1 MPKFQFISG
10 AFDSLSHMME
20 IYFSEP
26 NDNNVSDVMNEA
38 LMRSAVDNIRAILVD
53 PHDEGAR
60 SNLVWLATM
69 AENRILKLGK
79 KTDFQCHI
87 LEHSLGAYTF
97 CNHGAGLAVLHPVY
111 YRHIVKD
118 GTKKFARF
126 AEKVFDI
133 DPSEGD
139 ELTRAQKGIEALTAF
154 IKEIGLPTRLRDM
167 NIDHAVL
174 VDVAAGCVASP
185 GSFRQ
190 LGKEEIR
197 EIFEEAY

>member
-1 MPKFQFISG
+1 MPV
-10 AFDSLSHMME
+10 L
-20 IYFSEP
+20 
-26 NDNNVSDVMNEA
+26 
-38 LMRSAVDNIRAILVD
+38 
-53 PHDEGAR
+53 
-60 SNLVWLATM
+60 
-69 AENRILKLGK
+69 LK
-79 KTDFQCHI
+79 
-87 LEHSLGAYTF
+87 
-97 CNHGAGLAVLHPVY
+97 
-111 YRHIVKD
+111 
-118 GTKKFARF
+118 
-126 AEKVFDI
+126 KVFDI